1 VKALAAFLVGGLFG
15 LGLAVAQM
23 VDPGKVLGFL
33 DPIGG
38 WDPSLAL
45 VMGGGL
51 AVTLVSFRWVL
62 RRPGP
67 ILAPRFFLP
76 GKSSLDGRLIGGAV
90 LFGMGWGLAG
100 YCPGP
105 ALTALSFGWV
115 EPWIFVASMALGSWL
130 GATLLDRPEAEA
142 AVSRSSSATA
152 DG

>member
-1 VKALAAFLVGGLFG
+1 MKALAAFLVGGLFG
-15 LGLAVAQM
+15 VGLAVAQM

-62 RRPGP
+62 RRSGP
-67 ILAPRFFLP
+67 ILEPQFYLS

-90 LFGMGWGLAG
+90 LFGLGWGLAG

-130 GATLLDRPEAEA
+130 GASLLNRPNAEA
-142 AVSRSSSATA
+142 TASLTSPAAV